1 MSNPNY
7 GGVEEI
13 SNNTKDGKRGNFIK
27 KSYDWVLHWAETPFG
42 TPALFILAFAESSFF
57 PVPPDVL
64 LIALAISIPKKSFR
78 FAAVAAVA
86 SVIGGM
92 LGYYIGVA
100 LMEIVGWKIIHFYHA
115 EELFTNLFETF
126 NKYNFWAVLTAAIT
140 PIPYKI
146 FTISAGAAHAKFSI
160 FMIASIIG
168 RSLRFFAVAGLIF
181 LFGEKIKLFIDKYFN
196 ILSVVFMVLLIGG
209 FLIIKYLF

>member
-1 MSNPNY
+1 VRNPDF
-7 GGVEEI
+7 GGVAEI
-13 SNNTKDGKRGNFIK
+13 SHNAKDEKSGNFIRK
-27 KSYDWVLHWAETPFG
+27 LYDWVLHWAETPYG
-42 TPALFILAFAESSFF
+42 LPALFILAFAESSFF

-64 LIALAISIPKKSFR
+64 LIALAISIPKKSFK
-78 FAAVAAVA
+78 FATVATVA
-86 SVIGGM
+86 SVIGGI

-115 EELFTNLFETF
+115 EGLFTNLFETF

-146 FTISAGAAHAKFSI
+146 FTISAGAAQAKFSV
-160 FMIASIIG
+160 FMIASIMG
-168 RSLRFFAVAGLIF
+168 RSLRFFTVAGLIF